1 LAQHR
6 YAFPKLSLDQLS
18 ATLPVWLY
26 LLRCADGT
34 LYTGIA
40 LDPDQRLLV
49 HARGKGSKY
58 VAARLPACI
67 VYREGPLEH
76 GEALRREMAVKK
88 LSRAQK
94 EAFLLRDGWAG
105 ASSPGVAPRRA
116 GPSAEPD

>member
-1 LAQHR
+1 M
-6 YAFPKLSLDQLS
+6 
-18 ATLPVWLY
+18 TVWLY

-88 LSRAQK
+88 LSRPQK
-94 EAFLLRDGWAG
+94 EALLRDGWEG

-116 GPSAEPD
+116 GPSVERD